1 MVRITRG
8 NLFPE
13 NPEDMGMTVV
23 LPAVPEADAELIRAS
38 LERPDRF
45 GGLYDRHAA
54 QLYRYAFRRVGTLA
68 EDVVAD
74 TFLAAFQGRHSYDLG
89 RPDARPWLFGIL
101 TRKLADQVSSERAY
115 HRRLAVAEPTVDDPA
130 DRVAARVSADV
141 ANGPV
146 LAALGRLSRGER
158 DVLLLIAWGQLS
170 YEEVAAALTMPL
182 GTVRSRLSR
191 ARRKVRDALG
201 GVNPID
207 DEEDR

>member
-1 MVRITRG
+1 MS
-8 NLFPE
+8 
-13 NPEDMGMTVV
+13 VV

-45 GGLYDRHAA
+45 GGLYDRYAP
-54 QLYRYAFRRVGTLA
+54 QLYRYAFRRVGALA

-74 TFLAAFQGRHSYDLG
+74 TFLAAFQARRSYDLG

-101 TRKLADQVSSERAY
+101 TRRLADRVSSERAY
-115 HRRLAVAEPTVDDPA
+115 HRGLAIAERAVDDPA

-141 ANGPV
+141 ANVPV
-146 LAALGRLSRGER
+146 LTALGRLSRGER

-170 YEEVAAALTMPL
+170 YDEVATALKVPL

-191 ARRKVRDALG
+191 ARQKVRAALG
-201 GVNPID
+201 GVNPIN
-207 DEEDR
+207 DEER